1 MKYMGSKSRI
11 AKYIVPIIQKYVD
24 ESGYDC
30 YVESMVGGGNVIDKI
45 KAPVKIGYDINKY
58 LIALLNQAQTDCSV
72 FPDTYD
78 EEFYQLVKN
87 NKEAYPDWL
96 VGLVGFSTFGAKWWG
111 GYPRDRKGNR
121 DIVAESIRNIKK
133 QSENLKGILFL
144 TLDYLETNHRNTVIY
159 NDPPYKL
166 ATGYGT
172 KFNYEAYYDW
182 CRKQRDNGCI
192 VLCSEYEM
200 PDDFK
205 CIWEKEYSVNFDANR
220 TTKQERVEKL
230 FVLE

>member
-11 AKYIVPIIQKYVD
+11 AKYIVPIIQKYID
-24 ESGYDC
+24 ESGYRR
-30 YVESMVGGGNVIDKI
+30 YIEPMVGGGNIIDKI
-45 KAPVKIGYDINKY
+45 NAPIKIGYDINKY
-58 LIALLNQAQTDCSV
+58 LIALLCQAQTDCSV

-78 EEFYQLVKN
+78 EIFYHTVKN
-87 NKEAYPDWL
+87 NKNNYPDWL

-111 GYPRDRKGNR
+111 GYPRDRQGDRN
-121 DIVAESIRNIKK
+121 IVAESIRNIIR
-133 QSENLKGILFL
+133 QSKNLNNIMFL
-144 TLDYLETNHRNTVIY
+144 HLDYLEANEYNSVIY
-159 NDPPYKL
+159 CDPPYKNV
-166 ATGYGT
+166 TTYGN
-172 KFNYEAYYDW
+172 KFDYEVYYNW

-205 CIWEKEYSVNFDANR
+205 CIWEKEHSVNFDANR
-220 TTKQERVEKL
+220 KTKQKRVEKL

>member
-11 AKYIVPIIQKYVD
+11 AKYIVPIIQSYIDK
-24 ESGYDC
+24 SGYDC
-30 YVESMVGGGNVIDKI
+30 YVESMVGGANIIDKI
-45 KAPVKIGYDINKY
+45 KAPIKVGYDINKY
-58 LIALLNQAQTDCSV
+58 LIALLHQAQTNCSV

-78 EEFYQLVKN
+78 VIFYQQVKN
-87 NKEAYPDWL
+87 NKDNYPDWL

-111 GYPRDRKGNR
+111 GYPRAKDR
-121 DIVAESIRNIKK
+121 DMVAESIRNIKK
-133 QSENLKGILFL
+133 QSENLKGIDFECI
-144 TLDYLETNHRNTVIY
+144 DYLHSEHFNSVIF
-159 NDPPYKL
+159 NDPPYKS

-172 KFNYEAYYDW
+172 KFNYEAYYNW
-182 CRKQRDNGCI
+182 CRKQRDNGCVI
-192 VLCSEYEM
+192 LCSEYEM

-220 TTKQERVEKL
+220 ETKQKRVERL

>member
-30 YVESMVGGGNVIDKI
+30 YVESMVGGANIIDKI
-45 KAPVKIGYDINKY
+45 KAPVRVGYDINKY

-96 VGLVGFSTFGAKWWG
+96 VGLIGFSTFGAKWWG

-121 DIVAESIRNIKK
+121 DMIAESIRNIKK
-133 QSENLKGILFL
+133 QSENLKGIDFECIDSLPSEQF
-144 TLDYLETNHRNTVIY
+144 NSVIY

-220 TTKQERVEKL
+220 TTKQERVERL